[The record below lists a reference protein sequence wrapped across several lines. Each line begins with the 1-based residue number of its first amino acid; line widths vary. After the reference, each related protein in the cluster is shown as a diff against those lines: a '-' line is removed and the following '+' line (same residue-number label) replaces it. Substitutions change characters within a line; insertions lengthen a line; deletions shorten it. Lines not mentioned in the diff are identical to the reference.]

1 MRYNKQELFALASKT
16 SQNFDR
22 EGVMV
27 LKERQD
33 GFFRRSEGQ
42 WADNYLSYCALSL
55 YINLYEK
62 QFNGHDYV
70 YAIAVHN

>member
-1 MRYNKQELFALASKT
+1 MRYNKQELFALASQT

-22 EGVMV
+22 EGVLV

-42 WADNYLSYCALSL
+42 W
-55 YINLYEK
+55 
-62 QFNGHDYV
+62 V
-70 YAIAVHN
+70 YF